1 MFILMAIKPKF
12 AQLILQGKKTVEIR
26 RTNIK
31 ATKGDKVAI
40 YASSPRKQ
48 IVGFFTI
55 EDIQYENI
63 DRIWSEFGEYACL
76 SSYEYKD
83 YLVGKD
89 KACAIKISE
98 IEKIE
103 GCSLEEISSKL
114 SIRIPQ
120 SYRYISENTFRT
132 LCRLENDQ

>member
-1 MFILMAIKPKF
+1 MYILMSIKPKF
-12 AQLILQGKKTVEIR
+12 VQLILQGKKTVEIR

-40 YASSPRKQ
+40 YASNPQKQ

-55 EDIQYENI
+55 ENIQYENI
-63 DRIWSEFGEYACL
+63 DRIWSELGEYTCL
-76 SSYEYKD
+76 SGHEYKD
-83 YLVGKD
+83 YLAGKD
-89 KACAIKISE
+89 KACAITISE
-98 IEKIE
+98 IEKVE

-120 SYRYISENTFRT
+120 SYRYISEDVFCS
-132 LCRLENDQ
+132 LCRL